1 MKKAFKFVL
10 LAMMVL
16 SLAVA
21 AVGCGGKEAA
31 KEPAQEPAKG
41 EAAAK
46 TKLVV
51 GADATFAPFEF
62 TDPATG
68 KYTGF
73 DVELIEAICEEAGYE
88 LDFRSMGFD
97 GLIAALQTN
106 QIDAVISGMTI
117 TEERQK
123 VVDFSEPYYKSG
135 LVVAV
140 QAKNNDI
147 KSFEDLKGKK
157 IAVQSG
163 TTGALH
169 AEKATDKDKI
179 TYFTSSD
186 QAMLELKNGAVDAV
200 VMDYPVTA
208 YFIQQGNDDVK
219 MVGEI
224 LSAEEYG
231 IAVPK
236 GKTETLEKI
245 NAALKT
251 LKENGKYA
259 EIYKKW
265 FGEEPK

>member
-1 MKKAFKFVL
+1 MKKAIKFAL
-10 LAMMVL
+10 LALMVL

-21 AVGCGGKEAA
+21 AVGCGGKEAP
-31 KEPAQEPAKG
+31 KEPAKETGKQD
-41 EAAAK
+41 AAK

-73 DVELIEAICEEAGYE
+73 DVELIQAICEEAGYE

-117 TEERQK
+117 TEDRKK
-123 VVDFSEPYYKSG
+123 VVNFSEPYYKSG

-140 QAKNNDI
+140 QEKNNQI
-147 KSFEDLKGKK
+147 KNFDELQGKK

-169 AEKATDKDKI
+169 AEKATSKDKI

-208 YFIQQGNDDVK
+208 YFIQQGNKDVK

-236 GKTETLEKI
+236 EKTETLEKI
-245 NAALKT
+245 NTALKA
-251 LKENGKYA
+251 LKEKGKYG